1 MMTVDEA
8 AVRAFA
14 VSRRAQ
20 EMPASPIR
28 KLAPLAELAKSRGT
42 KVYHLN
48 IGQPDIETPACMLD
62 RLKQIDD
69 KVLEYSP
76 STGTPAF
83 LDSLRQYYTKRVGVS
98 IETRQILATT
108 GGSEAIL
115 FAFIACANEGDD
127 VLVLEPFY
135 ANYRAFTTMAG
146 LNIVPVTSRGRDGF
160 HLPPRDVFE
169 DALTP
174 RTRIVIVC
182 NPNNPT
188 GTVYTRGEME
198 MLADFCRDHGLFL
211 ISDEVYREF
220 VYDGRKAISALELK
234 NADDFVI
241 VVDSLSKRYSACG
254 IRLGALVTRN
264 GEVYDACLRMAQG
277 RLSPPGLAQFI
288 AVGATTLGEDYT
300 RAIVA
305 EYQHRRDVLYEGLRS
320 IPGVELAKPE
330 GAFYCVPKLPV
341 RDAEDFAVWLL
352 TEFEHDGATVMIA
365 PASGFYASDRGKSE
379 IRIAYVLK
387 EEDVRTSIALLRVA
401 LERYGRR
408 DVPA

>member
-1 MMTVDEA
+1 MTIDEET
-8 AVRAFA
+8 VRAFA

-20 EMPASPIR
+20 AMPASPIR
-28 KLAPLAELAKSRGT
+28 KLAPLAELAESRGT

-76 STGTPAF
+76 STGTQAF
-83 LDSLRQYYTKRVGVS
+83 LDSLRHYYARRVGVS
-98 IETRQILATT
+98 VDTRQILATT

-115 FAFIACANEGDD
+115 FAFLACANEGDD
-127 VLVLEPFY
+127 ILVLEPFY

-146 LNIVPVTSRGRDGF
+146 LNIVPVTSRGHDGF
-160 HLPPRDVFE
+160 HLPPRSVFE
-169 DALTP
+169 QALTP
-174 RTRIVIVC
+174 RTRAVVLC

-188 GTVYTRGEME
+188 GTVYTRDELE
-198 MLADFCRDHGLFL
+198 MLAGFCRDRGLFL
-211 ISDEVYREF
+211 ISDEVYREL
-220 VYDGRKAISALELK
+220 VYDGRKAISALELCD
-234 NADDFVI
+234 ASEFVV

-264 GEVYDACLRMAQG
+264 AEVYDACLRMAQG

-288 AVGATTLGEDYT
+288 AVGAQGLGEEYT
-300 RAIVA
+300 RAIVD
-305 EYQHRRDVLYEGLRS
+305 EYQRRRDVLYEGLRT

-341 RDAEDFAVWLL
+341 RDTEDFEVWLL
-352 TEFEHDGATVMIA
+352 TEFGIDGATIMIA
-365 PASGFYASDRGKSE
+365 PAIGFSASDLGKSE
-379 IRIAYVLK
+379 IRIAYVLN
-387 EEDVRTSIALLRVA
+387 EDDLHKSVELLRVA
-401 LERYGRR
+401 LERYRST
-408 DVPA
+408 P